1 MKIDTSKMV
10 SIVRNQDFYPFDLF
24 IDHINNNRI
33 DIFLTRIN
41 YRIGEVQYIRGVIRF
56 DQKYSYG
63 MFTSNLVRTPIVAW
77 HDKRFTSNKTT
88 AKTIIKALKTCIE
101 TIC

>member
-1 MKIDTSKMV
+1 MKLDTGKIV
-10 SIVRNQDFYPFDLF
+10 SIVRSEDFTPYQLF

-41 YRIGEVQYIRGVIRF
+41 YRIGEVQYIKGTIRF
-56 DQKYSYG
+56 DQKYSYA
-63 MFTSNLVRTPIVAW
+63 MFTSNVLKHSITGW
-77 HDKRFTSNKTT
+77 YDKRFTGNKPL
-88 AKTIIKALKTCIE
+88 AKMIIKALKTCIE